1 MSISAPQ
8 TLARVFLALAAAL
21 LALPTLAAGPQ
32 LLRPVTT
39 TVPKATARPISTPGV
54 PVNFDSDTMLFA
66 SLRRRGPAHPAQRHD
81 PRLHL

>member
-32 LLRPVTT
+32 MLRPVTT
-39 TVPKATARPISTPGV
+39 AVPKATARPIATPGV
-54 PVNFDSDTMLFA
+54 AVTFDSDTML
-66 SLRRRGPAHPAQRHD
+66 SLRLARPGPAHPAQRHD